1 MEGHSIPPVPPITR
15 ERDMKALA
23 GAALGALFASTL
35 GAPPAAALAG
45 LGALEGGISPA
56 VLQVADRRCTQKG
69 GRHCPQGRPRR
80 KTEPRQREQGYG
92 YSYGTP
98 RAEFYATGSSSW
110 WQAMEREGR
119 TGLSPD

>member
-1 MEGHSIPPVPPITR
+1 
-15 ERDMKALA
+15 MKALA

-45 LGALEGGISPA
+45 LAALEGRISPA
-56 VLQVADRRCTQKG
+56 VHQVADRRCGPGQG
-69 GRHCPQGRPRR
+69 GRHCRRAKPRR
-80 KTEPRQREQGYG
+80 QAEPRQREQGYG